1 MTFGAVFGATA
12 WACAELFMASNALLM
27 KRISFVGI
35 LGILDIGCIMA
46 IQAAFRDDPLLGIG
60 QVTLAACNQRSII
73 IRGMVVTIET
83 VKGKAIYRGVGL
95 VVEKDFTGIGL
106 IHQPDGLFRGRDRKC
121 GIAYNG
127 NDQELDRHAVNDQT
141 VLLGSHLHMF
151 LTVLWVVVHYL
162 QEEKP
167 VDSSIIMVA
176 GFQAFYVTP

>member
-12 WACAELFMASNALLM
+12 RACAELFMAPNALLM
-27 KRISFVGI
+27 KCISFVGI

-46 IQAAFRDDPLLGIG
+46 TQAAFRNDPLLGVG
-60 QVTLAACNQRSII
+60 QVTLAACDQCGII

-83 VKGKAIYRGVGL
+83 IKGIAIDRGVGL

-141 VLLGSHLHMF
+141 VLLGSHLHKF
-151 LTVLWVVVHYL
+151 LTVLGWLYTIYTRRKAKGTEYHNGCWL
-162 QEEKP
+162 
-167 VDSSIIMVA
+167 SSILCD
-176 GFQAFYVTP
+176 